1 MKIRLLRGKSFVFK
15 WKEETPNIMEDL
27 NSESRMEKRR
37 RVKRHVSDYV
47 CVKRTPSQALMISD
61 TNESRTWRPK
71 LKGENNF
78 LPDNRET
85 ANSLS
90 KQRSDFVSCASFLI
104 TIKKKLTTITV
115 NKKKKTPK
123 IMQEENSYARTKD
136 KIR

>member
-85 ANSLS
+85 PNSLS
-90 KQRSDFVSCASFLI
+90 KQRSDFVSCASILI
-104 TIKKKLTTITV
+104 TIKK
-115 NKKKKTPK
+115 NKKKINYNYSKQKKKNTK
-123 IMQEENSYARTKD
+123 NYARRKFVRAH
-136 KIR
+136 KR